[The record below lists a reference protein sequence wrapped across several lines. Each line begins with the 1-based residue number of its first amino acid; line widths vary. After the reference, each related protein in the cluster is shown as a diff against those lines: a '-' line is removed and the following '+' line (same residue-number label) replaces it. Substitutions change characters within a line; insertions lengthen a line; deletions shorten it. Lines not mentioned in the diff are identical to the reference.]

1 MWLVETL
8 ADVMLFRGVSEHI
21 CSDNGPEFVAK
32 DLKNWQARVETG
44 TSSRGVHGNRILREY
59 HCEMNA

>member
-8 ADVMLFRGVSEHI
+8 ADVMLFRGVSERI

-44 TSSRGVHGNRILREY
+44 TSSRGVHGKTDTARA